1 MSAVNQYRMTYPAYA
16 ETLRQALVEDPFYI
30 AIERVMGGGE
40 AGKQALLRYLDF
52 SIVEGERY
60 GLSHFPGEQAY
71 GVSVWSKPLQEKI
84 AAEQKTHKNRFLKE
98 QIGEAYFDLYQSITG
113 FMSAQSD
120 ALVDSNAWYLSIIGV
135 LPDFQNRGLGA
146 NLVKDV
152 LSKTDALQLPTFLET
167 FTPRNETF
175 YQRMGYRVV
184 ARPFEPT
191 LQAAYAVMVRDGT
204 TTQTEE

>member
-1 MSAVNQYRMTYPAYA
+1 MPAPKQYLMSYPAYA

-30 AIERVMGGGE
+30 AIEQITGGGE
-40 AGKQALLRYLDF
+40 AGRLALLRYLDY

-60 GLSHFPGEQAY
+60 GLSHFPGKQAY
-71 GVSVWSKPLQEKI
+71 GVSVWSKPLEEKL
-84 AAEQKTHKNRFLKE
+84 AGEQKKYKSRFLKE

-120 ALVDSNAWYLSIIGV
+120 SLVDSSAWYLSIIGV
-135 LPDFQNRGLGA
+135 LPDFQNQGLGA

-152 LSKTDALQLPTFLET
+152 LSKTDDLQLPTFLET

-175 YQRMGYRVV
+175 YQRLGYRVV

-191 LQAAYAVMVRDGT
+191 LQSAYAVMVRDGT
-204 TTQTEE
+204 ATQTQE

>member
-1 MSAVNQYRMTYPAYA
+1 MPAAKQYLMSYPAYA

-30 AIERVMGGGE
+30 AIEQITGGGE
-40 AGKQALLRYLDF
+40 AGRLALLRYLDY

-71 GVSVWSKPLQEKI
+71 GVSVWSKPLEEKL
-84 AAEQKTHKNRFLKE
+84 ASEQKETKNRFLKQ
-98 QIGEAYFDLYQSITG
+98 QIGEAYFDCYQSITQ
-113 FMSAQSD
+113 FMSAQSNS
-120 ALVDSNAWYLSIIGV
+120 LVDSSAWYLSIIGV
-135 LPDFQNRGLGA
+135 LPDFQNQGLGV

-175 YQRMGYRVV
+175 YQRLGYRVV

-191 LQAAYAVMVRDGT
+191 LQSAYAVMVRDGT
-204 TTQTEE
+204 VTQTQE